1 VEDPAHAEDLVPIG
15 YLIHHESRILH
26 EHRYG
31 LVGRD
36 GLVRQHEGTG
46 RPRKAAPDGGEVTTL
61 Q

>member
-1 VEDPAHAEDLVPIG
+1 MRKIWYPIG